1 MSVQVQQ
8 RDEEIVTN
16 DTTPQHDERTP
27 LIGKVATPKQRK
39 LALVQFLSLCWSL
52 FLLGWNDGSIGPLL
66 PRIQSTFNVG
76 YASVSWIFVILC
88 TGVVFGALI
97 NMPLTDRFGFGKML
111 VVGALVQALSFVL
124 QGIAPSFLAF
134 VGSFFIGGIGMAW
147 QDAHANG
154 FIAALHDE
162 TKMGILHAAYGS
174 GALFAPLS
182 ATQFAQMKHWSF
194 HYLVSLTLSI
204 INAIILAIV
213 FRFAE
218 QDDCLTEAGEVIVER
233 PQQTTNESKYGQLMK
248 IKAVHL
254 LALFLLM
261 YVGVEVTIGGWIV
274 TFMIRERGG
283 ELSSGYIASGF
294 FGGLTAGRVIL
305 IWVNKKIGEVRVVY
319 IYAVV
324 AVALQLVVW
333 LVPIY
338 AVDAVA
344 VCIIGMVL
352 GPLYPII
359 MNHTG
364 RVLPRELVTG
374 AIGWVAACGAAGSAL
389 LPFLTGAIASR
400 YGIISLQ
407 PLLVV
412 MMVIMGSVWVLVPK
426 KPANV

>member
-1 MSVQVQQ
+1 MPHQ
-8 RDEEIVTN
+8 
-16 DTTPQHDERTP
+16 DERTP
-27 LIGKVATPKQRK
+27 LIGKVQDVTPKQRK
-39 LALVQFLSLCWSL
+39 IARVQFLSLCWSL

-88 TGVVFGALI
+88 SGVVVGALI
-97 NMPLTDRFGFGKML
+97 NMPLTDRFGFGKVKRGLHSIGPCML
-111 VVGALVQALSFVL
+111 VVGALTQAMSFIL
-124 QGIAPSFLAF
+124 QGMAPSFLVF
-134 VGSFFIGGIGMAW
+134 VGSFFIGGLGMAW

-182 ATQFAQMKHWSF
+182 ATQFAQMEHWSF

-204 INAIILAIV
+204 INTSILAIV
-213 FRFAE
+213 FRFAQ
-218 QDDCLTEAGEVIVER
+218 QDECLADAGEVITEH
-233 PQQTTNESKYGQLMK
+233 PQQTVSESKYGQLLRTR
-248 IKAVHL
+248 AVHL

-283 ELSSGYIASGF
+283 GLSSGYIASGF
-294 FGGLTAGRVIL
+294 FGGLTAGRVLL

-319 IYAVV
+319 LYAIISL
-324 AVALQLVVW
+324 ALQLVVW

-344 VCIIGMVL
+344 VCLIGVVL

-364 RVLPRELVTG
+364 RVLPRALVTG

-389 LPFLTGAIASR
+389 LPFLTGAMASQ

-412 MMVIMGSVWVLVPK
+412 MMAIMGGVWILVPK
-426 KPANV
+426 RAVNA